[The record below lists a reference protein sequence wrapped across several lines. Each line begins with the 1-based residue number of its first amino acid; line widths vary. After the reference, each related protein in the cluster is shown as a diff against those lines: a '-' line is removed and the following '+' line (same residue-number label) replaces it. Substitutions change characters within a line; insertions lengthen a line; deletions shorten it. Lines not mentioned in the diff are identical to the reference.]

1 MQDIKDGEVAVW
13 KHGMTKAFELLRK
26 ANNCALCQQ
35 AIMVLSDGTTS
46 SLSDLFK
53 ENNADKK
60 VYVGY
65 TANMEPGLNQC
76 NWIIGKIEEQLPA
89 NLSADKLPTKKQS
102 TERFAGELFLVF
114 ITFGL

>member
-65 TANMEPGLNQC
+65 TAWSQVLTSV
-76 NWIIGKIEEQLPA
+76 IEL
-89 NLSADKLPTKKQS
+89 LVKLKNSYWQICRLTSYQQKTSPLKD
-102 TERFAGELFLVF
+102 L
-114 ITFGL
+114 